1 MSKIDNIKLNV
12 PLLKKRVPNLTS
24 AARSVG
30 LRPATVS
37 NLCTGKIPV
46 GRSEVR
52 TLVALATLAKCSLDE
67 LVIRNEPITVLE
79 TKIKAVDLFAPIAKG
94 GTIGLIAR
102 PGMGQLVLLGEMLHR
117 FKEDNYVSILFKPKG
132 QYPELADLLKDV
144 DHITNSIEETYHL
157 ICELATNNN
166 EIILATDREHV
177 ISGEIF
183 DLQNRIQLQNV
194 EDVTTFL
201 VDLKGQVVDEE
212 LPYGPLETLL
222 YFDAD
227 LAARNLFPAINPI
240 YSTSS
245 VLEGNHLDEFHF
257 SIQLHAR
264 KLLRRFRELRSL
276 VSVRGME
283 SLPSSELE
291 IYRRGERLEAYLTQ
305 PFIIAED
312 YTGRTGESVRLVDA
326 INDVQT
332 ILSGGLDAERIEN
345 LIYIGSL

>member
-1 MSKIDNIKLNV
+1 VSKIDNIKLNV

-67 LVIRNEPITVLE
+67 LVIRNEPITILE
-79 TKIKAVDLFAPIAKG
+79 TKIKAVDLFAPTAKG

-194 EDVTTFL
+194 G
-201 VDLKGQVVDEE
+201 K
-212 LPYGPLETLL
+212 
-222 YFDAD
+222 
-227 LAARNLFPAINPI
+227 
-240 YSTSS
+240 
-245 VLEGNHLDEFHF
+245 
-257 SIQLHAR
+257 
-264 KLLRRFRELRSL
+264 
-276 VSVRGME
+276 
-283 SLPSSELE
+283 
-291 IYRRGERLEAYLTQ
+291 
-305 PFIIAED
+305 
-312 YTGRTGESVRLVDA
+312 
-326 INDVQT
+326 
-332 ILSGGLDAERIEN
+332 
-345 LIYIGSL
+345 